1 MKAEQVDD
9 FLQRFTRWASSEAG
23 ILAAALV
30 GSYARGQG
38 RPDSDVDLVLICASP
53 QYYLASPR
61 WVLEFGDVAGRRF
74 EDYGKLTSLR
84 VWYGNGLEVEY
95 GIAGKDWAALP
106 LDEGTRQVIADGMVI
121 LYERD
126 GLLSRHLPAAQV
138 SRQVGG
144 LP

>member
-1 MKAEQVDD
+1 MNADQVDE
-9 FLQRFTRWASSEAG
+9 FLQHFTRWASSQPD

-38 RPDSDVDLVLICASP
+38 RPDSDVDLVLICAYP
-53 QYYLASPR
+53 QNYLTSPR

-84 VWYGNGLEVEY
+84 VWYGDGLEVEY

-106 LDEGTRQVIADGMVI
+106 LDEGTRQVIADGMVV
-121 LYERD
+121 LYDRD
-126 GLLSRHLPAAQV
+126 GLLSRHLPAAHV
-138 SRQVGG
+138 PR
-144 LP
+144 